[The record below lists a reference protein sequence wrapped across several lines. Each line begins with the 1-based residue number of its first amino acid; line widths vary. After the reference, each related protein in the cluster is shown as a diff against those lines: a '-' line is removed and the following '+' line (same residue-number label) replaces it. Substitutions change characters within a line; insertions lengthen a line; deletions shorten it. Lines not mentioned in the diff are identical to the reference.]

1 MVILDYLGS
10 SVLVVLLAMV
20 IVNLFHARKL
30 QFKGVMGYTVVTMIV
45 LLMLLR
51 T

>member
-10 SVLVVLLAMV
+10 AVLVVMLAMV
-20 IVNLFHARKL
+20 IVNLCHARRL
-30 QFKGVMGYTVVTMIV
+30 QFKGVMGYTVIAIV
-45 LLMLLR
+45 ILLMLLR